1 MHKGPAPQAPNH
13 PFQSF
18 MSEPVSGVP
27 TEGAPPLVADIL
39 ERITDG
45 FFALDPQGRFV
56 YVNRSAERIL
66 GRTRK
71 ELVGWSI
78 WQLFPEATERRV
90 FRRYQKAMAELVTVQ
105 FEEMIPSLGRTFRVR
120 LFPSEDGLSVYFR
133 DITEEMQTLEALRT
147 SEKQFRQIA
156 ENVREVLYLMTADA
170 EKVLYASP
178 TFEEVWGISRKRL
191 MKDASVWTRTIHPAD
206 RDRVLAAIPR
216 MKEGSYEEEYR
227 IVRSD
232 GTLRWV
238 LDRTFPVRN
247 EAGEVY
253 RIVGIAEDITADK
266 QAAEERELLLAQEQA
281 SRHAAE
287 RGAAWREEVL
297 AMVSHD
303 LRNPLNSIHL
313 SASALRDLPL
323 SEEKRVQILD
333 RILSV
338 SGQMDRLIQML
349 LDTSRLESGNALPM
363 ERSAVDVGG
372 LVQQASTLFQPQV
385 EAKRI
390 RLECELPDGCPRV
403 YADKERILQVFWN
416 LLGNAI
422 KFTPQGGHVLIRAEA
437 EGSTLRFSVNNQGP
451 EIPPEHIERL
461 FEPFWQEK
469 RTERL
474 GTGLGLPI
482 SRAIVQAH
490 GGRIWVES
498 SQARGTSFFFSL
510 PIASAMPA

>member
-1 MHKGPAPQAPNH
+1 MPESLSEVPAD
-13 PFQSF
+13 
-18 MSEPVSGVP
+18 GVP
-27 TEGAPPLVADIL
+27 TLVADIL

-66 GRTRK
+66 GHSR
-71 ELVGWSI
+71 EDLLGWSV
-78 WQLFPEATERRV
+78 WQVFPEASETRV
-90 FRRYQKAMAELVTVQ
+90 FQKYQRAMADLATVQ
-105 FEEMIPSLGRTFRVR
+105 FEQEIPSLKRHFRVR
-120 LFPSEDGLSVYFR
+120 LFPAEDGISVYFR

-156 ENVREVLYLMTADA
+156 ENVREVLYLITADA

-178 TFEEVWGISRKRL
+178 TFEEVWGISRNRL
-191 MKDASVWTRTIHPAD
+191 LDDAGVWTRAIHPAD

-216 MKEGSYEEEYR
+216 MKEGTYEEEYR

-238 LDRTFPVRN
+238 LDRTFPVRDQ
-247 EAGEVY
+247 AGDVY
-253 RIVGIAEDITADK
+253 RIVGIAEDVTAEK
-266 QAAEERELLLAQEQA
+266 QAAEARELLLAQEQA

-287 RGAAWREEVL
+287 RAAAWREEVL
-297 AMVSHD
+297 ATVSHD

-313 SASALRDLPL
+313 SAAALRDLSL
-323 SEEKRVQILD
+323 SGEKQSQILD

-338 SGQMDRLIQML
+338 TGQMDRLIQML
-349 LDTSRLESGNALPM
+349 LDTSRLESGHSLPM
-363 ERSAVDVGG
+363 EPSAV
-372 LVQQASTLFQPQV
+372 QASDLIREACTLFRPQV

-390 RLECELPDGCPRV
+390 RLECRVPERCPSV
-403 YADKERILQVFWN
+403 YADRERILQVFWN

-422 KFTPQGGHVLIRAEA
+422 KFTPEGGRVLIHTESGAA
-437 EGSTLRFSVNNQGP
+437 TVRFSVTNSGP

-461 FEPFWQEK
+461 FDPFWQEK
-469 RTERL
+469 RTAPL

-482 SRAIVQAH
+482 SKAIVQAH

-498 SQARGTSFFFSL
+498 NAATGTTFFFTL
-510 PIASAMPA
+510 PTVADRELHG